1 MVFIMLFLFIPT
13 CHGYSQ
19 ICTVSNVTGYNQ
31 ICMVSSVTG
40 YIQICT
46 VSSVTGKDEMKAVGD
61 EVSFR
66 PTNINPPVTSIIWK
80 HRSSSGVVV
89 KVIEWDDDGFAIPNQ
104 RFKGITTLD
113 EKTGQ
118 ITITKLTVEH
128 SGVYTIDINSKEQE
142 QRFSLEVIGFAAG
155 RTNVTVRCP
164 KPTSCNVDGFEKHW
178 YKMDNYCVR
187 YYNQPLNFSDAEF
200 SCREKAP
207 GAHLVSVHNK
217 KHNEILLDIVKK
229 FNPNNLRIWLGA
241 FELFQSGKFLWLDGS
256 FWDYE
261 IWTTGEPTN
270 IYNSKEECL
279 EMNWKVML

>member
-1 MVFIMLFLFIPT
+1 MFKSGSTSVLLLTLLFESGNFLIM
-13 CHGYSQ
+13 
-19 ICTVSNVTGYNQ
+19 
-31 ICMVSSVTG
+31 
-40 YIQICT
+40 
-46 VSSVTGKDEMKAVGD
+46 K
-61 EVSFR
+61 R
-66 PTNINPPVTSIIWK
+66 
-80 HRSSSGVVV
+80 
-89 KVIEWDDDGFAIPNQ
+89 
-104 RFKGITTLD
+104 
-113 EKTGQ
+113 
-118 ITITKLTVEH
+118 
-128 SGVYTIDINSKEQE
+128 
-142 QRFSLEVIGFAAG
+142 GFAAG

-279 EMNWKVML
+279 EMNWKETGRWNDDACSYKKNYICAFKIPS